1 MIQIKEEKVRL
12 TVTQLTKD
20 LSEGL
25 TWYTKDDKGFG
36 SIEAKYSIPEA
47 KIPAIEQLEQLK
59 NIPTTIRVFEIVDD
73 TKKTEV
79 TNTPKNE
86 TTKEPEPRRTNSN
99 QSGQTVT
106 LESTTGAVG
115 VAKTN
120 QDVSA
125 FLNL

>member
-1 MIQIKEEKVRL
+1 MTQIKEEKVRL
-12 TVTQLTKD
+12 TITQLLKD

-25 TWYTKDDKGFG
+25 TWYTKDEKGFG
-36 SIEAKYSIPEA
+36 SIQAKYSIPEA

-59 NIPTTIRVFEIVDD
+59 NVPTTIRVFEIVDD
-73 TKKTEV
+73 TRKTDV
-79 TNTPKNE
+79 TTQKHEP
-86 TTKEPEPRRTNSN
+86 TK
-99 QSGQTVT
+99 
-106 LESTTGAVG
+106 ESTTGRTNTNLPGQTISVEPTTGSLG